1 MRERSSP
8 LRESL
13 GNDRFGQDKR
23 QSAFGRKPAHS
34 CRSRNTVHPILLSPK
49 PCANSD
55 KTGSPN
61 GTRSLA
67 NASNRRIG
75 SRKNFSPS
83 TNLIAILRQRIGKL
97 ARVQARVSKRVG
109 ATTPICGNPNSIAL
123 GEIRFVGG
131 RRGGGSEKGGEQHQ
145 RRWLHQPLVSAI
157 RNGSG
162 SSQCLEVGDHR
173 LSNAIVSD
181 VANGGLTTA
190 SYQSARKPGS
200 AARCAIRSGQPAASS
215 WNDHTCP
222 ATSTSQHI
230 KSVVIS
236 SRL

>member
-1 MRERSSP
+1 M
-8 LRESL
+8 
-13 GNDRFGQDKR
+13 
-23 QSAFGRKPAHS
+23 
-34 CRSRNTVHPILLSPK
+34 HPILFSPK
-49 PCANSD
+49 PCPNSD

-83 TNLIAILRQRIGKL
+83 TDLIAILRQRVGKL

-131 RRGGGSEKGGEQHQ
+131 RQGGGSEKGGEQHQ

-162 SSQCLEVGDHR
+162 SSQCLEVGVLVRSAFLARDRILGMSGLERKAQWQLFGQLAALRQLERPKANSVCHHR
-173 LSNAIVSD
+173 LFSAVSAHRSNLPTTDGMDSTDNARGIL
-181 VANGGLTTA
+181 ANQQNE
-190 SYQSARKPGS
+190 S
-200 AARCAIRSGQPAASS
+200 CSS
-215 WNDHTCP
+215 
-222 ATSTSQHI
+222 
-230 KSVVIS
+230 
-236 SRL
+236 L

>member
-1 MRERSSP
+1 
-8 LRESL
+8 
-13 GNDRFGQDKR
+13 
-23 QSAFGRKPAHS
+23 
-34 CRSRNTVHPILLSPK
+34 VHPILLSPK
-49 PCANSD
+49 PCANGD

-131 RRGGGSEKGGEQHQ
+131 RQGGGSEKGGEQHQ

-162 SSQCLEVGDHR
+162 SSQCPEVGAFGR
-173 LSNAIVSD
+173 SRASRKGTAGEKASAFSESMVFQESKLAR
-181 VANGGLTTA
+181 TA
-190 SYQSARKPGS
+190 SRKGSVDRRHSAQAYVEPTAKLQLP
-200 AARCAIRSGQPAASS
+200 ARVSCGPASLFLRARSVPLTASL
-215 WNDHTCP
+215 
-222 ATSTSQHI
+222 
-230 KSVVIS
+230 V
-236 SRL
+236 

>member
-1 MRERSSP
+1 MADTHSYRKTLWPDAKFLIS
-8 LRESL
+8 ESRNVRD
-13 GNDRFGQDKR
+13 GKDKR
-23 QSAFGRKPAHS
+23 RSAFGREPAHN
-34 CRSRNTVHPILLSPK
+34 CRSRNAVHPILLSPK
-49 PCANSD
+49 PCPNSD

-83 TNLIAILRQRIGKL
+83 TDLIAILRQRVGKL

-131 RRGGGSEKGGEQHQ
+131 RQGGGSEKGGEQHQ

-162 SSQCLEVGDHR
+162 SSQCLEVGVPVRSGFLARDRETGKRRHCR
-173 LSNAIVSD
+173 LGPIREWPDCGVRS
-181 VANGGLTTA
+181 LT
-190 SYQSARKPGS
+190 SAFSPS
-200 AARCAIRSGQPAASS
+200 STLAAARRRS
-215 WNDHTCP
+215 
-222 ATSTSQHI
+222 
-230 KSVVIS
+230 
-236 SRL
+236 